1 MPPKQESE
9 VSLGS
14 LHSLLTFQGH
24 ITDDRERQMENYRKN
39 LTCSCVEISHPHN
52 ADSPSSLGFKWEME
66 KKNNHHVWVLSANW
80 ILVLFLT
87 MIPCLHVL
95 ETTSQCGE
103 VGRERRKE
111 EALPGF
117 QV

>member
-66 KKNNHHVWVLSANW
+66 KK
-80 ILVLFLT
+80 
-87 MIPCLHVL
+87 
-95 ETTSQCGE
+95 
-103 VGRERRKE
+103 
-111 EALPGF
+111 
-117 QV
+117 